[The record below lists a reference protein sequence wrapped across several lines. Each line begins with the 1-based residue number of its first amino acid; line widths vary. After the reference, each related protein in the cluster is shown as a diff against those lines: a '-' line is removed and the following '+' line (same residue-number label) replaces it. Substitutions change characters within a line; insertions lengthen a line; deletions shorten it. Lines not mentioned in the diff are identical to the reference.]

1 MTFVS
6 KSNLQNK
13 APKTK
18 ICQEIMSTKDVIKS
32 QAQMMVLEAFTNME
46 KNDIAKALAK
56 NVDALVDIQ
65 ISNLIDRVQS
75 VEFQEKKSTRRKKRS

>member
-1 MTFVS
+1 VD
-6 KSNLQNK
+6 
-13 APKTK
+13 AKTK
-18 ICQEIMSTKDVIKS
+18 ICQEIMSTKDVLKT
-32 QAQMMVLEAFTNME
+32 QAQMMVLEAFTNIE

-75 VEFQEKKSTRRKKRS
+75 VEFQEKKPTRRKKRN

>member
-1 MTFVS
+1 MD
-6 KSNLQNK
+6 
-13 APKTK
+13 AKTK

>member
-1 MTFVS
+1 
-6 KSNLQNK
+6 
-13 APKTK
+13 
-18 ICQEIMSTKDVIKS
+18 MSTKDVLKT
-32 QAQMMVLEAFTNME
+32 QAQMMVLEAFTNIE

-75 VEFQEKKSTRRKKRS
+75 VEFQEKKPTRRKKRN

>member
-1 MTFVS
+1 MD
-6 KSNLQNK
+6 
-13 APKTK
+13 AKTK

-46 KNDIAKALAK
+46 NNDIAKALAK

-75 VEFQEKKSTRRKKRS
+75 VEFHEKKSTRRKKRS

>member
-1 MTFVS
+1 
-6 KSNLQNK
+6 
-13 APKTK
+13 
-18 ICQEIMSTKDVIKS
+18 
-32 QAQMMVLEAFTNME
+32 MMVLEAFTNIE

-75 VEFQEKKSTRRKKRS
+75 VEFQEKKPTRRKKRN